1 MIEFLSGRI
10 VEKAPTHVV
19 LDCNGVGYLVNISLF
34 TFEQLPKDE
43 NCKLIIHY
51 AVSVD
56 VRSGASNHVLYGFT
70 SAIERTF
77 FRLLITISGISAST
91 ARMVLSSLSPSDI
104 QNAILLENVGA
115 FKSIKGIG
123 PKMAQ
128 KIVTDLKD
136 KIDKVDETSQRSTF
150 LNNTNQSEALS
161 ALIAL
166 GFDRNKSRKT
176 ISKIIETEG
185 AEMSV
190 EQLIKLALKQL

>member
-1 MIEFLSGRI
+1 MIEFLSGRM

-70 SAIERTF
+70 SAIERTY

-104 QNAILLENVGA
+104 QNAILLENVVA

-136 KIDKVDETSQRSTF
+136 KIDKVDDTSQISTF

-161 ALIAL
+161 SLIAL

>member
-1 MIEFLSGRI
+1 MIEFLSGRM

-136 KIDKVDETSQRSTF
+136 KIDKVDETSQLSTF

-185 AEMSV
+185 AEMSRKV
-190 EQLIKLALKQL
+190 VLF

>member
-1 MIEFLSGRI
+1 MIEFLSGRM

-136 KIDKVDETSQRSTF
+136 KIDKVDETSQISTF

-176 ISKIIETEG
+176 LSKIIETEG

>member
-1 MIEFLSGRI
+1 MIEFLSGRM

-43 NCKLIIHY
+43 NYKLIIHY

-136 KIDKVDETSQRSTF
+136 KIDKVDETSQLSTF

-190 EQLIKLALKQL
+190 EQLIKLALKHL

>member
-1 MIEFLSGRI
+1 MIEFLSGRM

-19 LDCNGVGYLVNISLF
+19 LDCNCVGYLVNISLF

-136 KIDKVDETSQRSTF
+136 KIDKVDETSQISTF

>member
-1 MIEFLSGRI
+1 MIEFLSGRM

-70 SAIERTF
+70 SAIERTY

-136 KIDKVDETSQRSTF
+136 KIDKVDDTSQISTF

>member
-1 MIEFLSGRI
+1 MIEFLSGRM

-136 KIDKVDETSQRSTF
+136 KIDKVDETSQLSTF

>member
-1 MIEFLSGRI
+1 MIEFLSGRM

-136 KIDKVDETSQRSTF
+136 KIDKVDETSQLSTF
-150 LNNTNQSEALS
+150 LNNTNQCEALS

-190 EQLIKLALKQL
+190 KQLIKLALKHL

>member
-1 MIEFLSGRI
+1 MIEFLSGRM

-136 KIDKVDETSQRSTF
+136 KIDKVDETSQLSTF

-190 EQLIKLALKQL
+190 EQLIKLALKHL

>member
-1 MIEFLSGRI
+1 MIEFLSGRM

-136 KIDKVDETSQRSTF
+136 KIDKVDETSQISTF

-176 ISKIIETEG
+176 ISKMIETEG

>member
-1 MIEFLSGRI
+1 MIEFLSGRMI
-10 VEKAPTHVV
+10 EKAPTHVV

-51 AVSVD
+51 SVSVD
-56 VRSGASNHVLYGFT
+56 VRSGASNHVLFGFT
-70 SAIERTF
+70 SNIERKI
-77 FRLLITISGISAST
+77 FRLLISISGISATT
-91 ARMVLSSLSPSDI
+91 ARMILSSLSPSDI
-104 QNAILLENVGA
+104 QNAIMLDNVGA
-115 FKSIKGIG
+115 FKAIKGIG

-136 KIDKVDETSQRSTF
+136 KIDKVEDSLGISGL
-150 LNNTNQSEALS
+150 LNNTNQTEALS

-166 GFDRNKSRKT
+166 GFDRNKSRKI
-176 ISKIIETEG
+176 ISKVIEIEG

>member
-1 MIEFLSGRI
+1 MIEFLSGRM

-136 KIDKVDETSQRSTF
+136 KIDKVDETSQISTF

>member
-1 MIEFLSGRI
+1 M

-136 KIDKVDETSQRSTF
+136 KIDKVDETSQISTF